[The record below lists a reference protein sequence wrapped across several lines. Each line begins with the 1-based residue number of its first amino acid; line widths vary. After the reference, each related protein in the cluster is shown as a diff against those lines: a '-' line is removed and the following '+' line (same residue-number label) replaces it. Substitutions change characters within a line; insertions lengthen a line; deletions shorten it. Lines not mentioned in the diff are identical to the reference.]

1 MLLDRLVY
9 KHFSYANGYLG
20 YTGIPYTP
28 FSDYAIFKKN
38 ARLMPGSVASVGVVW
53 CFSGS
58 HWLQSKQPVNIVNQS
73 ELQLQSSTTYQHK
86 MRMIL
91 GSEKTR
97 FRDPE
102 SVGAWGLVLSA
113 FGWHSALVEDHS
125 RAIGR
130 FHWTWSV
137 QTSNPFTDRFWNL
150 HTQELILSSVGIECE
165 AVQSRLRWIAFLWW
179 LCRSSPWCRLHAV
192 SPQLARL

>member
-1 MLLDRLVY
+1 MQTGIWGILVY
-9 KHFSYANGYLG
+9 HIPHFRTMPYSKKTHDWCLEVLHPSASFGASLG
-20 YTGIPYTP
+20 HTG
-28 FSDYAIFKKN
+28 SN
-38 ARLMPGSVASVGVVW
+38 L
-53 CFSGS
+53 
-58 HWLQSKQPVNIVNQS
+58 KQPVNIVNQS